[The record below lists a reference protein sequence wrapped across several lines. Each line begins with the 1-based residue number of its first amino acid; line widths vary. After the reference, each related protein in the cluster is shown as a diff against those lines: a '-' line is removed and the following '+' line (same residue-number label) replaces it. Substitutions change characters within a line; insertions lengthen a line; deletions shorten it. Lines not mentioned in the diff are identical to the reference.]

1 MCLAGLP
8 LAALSNAIAGYAA
21 FWGDVDQCMEKLQ
34 NLQLMRAIAAVL
46 VVWAHAIDVVGKRH
60 QDAFQIA
67 WGALENFGAVGV
79 DVFFVISG
87 FIVSLTAGRS
97 RSVMQFLVA
106 RLVRIWPL
114 YLIAMVVVFA
124 VDPAARSLATLAWSA
139 VFLQTPGLPA
149 GMPTHPLGWSLMFEV
164 AFYLML
170 AGAMCWRT
178 RRPMPER
185 VLIIGSAAILVAG
198 VCGFHQ
204 PMNIIGNPIIIEF
217 LLGVVIGWVYRRRP
231 ELPTWGTSALFV
243 AGTVL
248 LLSTAMYG
256 FGSISEAPQ
265 TLDASLS
272 WDRVR
277 MWGIPSALLIASAVF
292 RSNATSAMARP
303 LVFLGDSSYS
313 IYLFSFVALLL
324 LDQGWEVWAPASP
337 DVAIV
342 LATSVAVVFG
352 VICYVV
358 LERPLTSALR
368 TRIAMHLAK
377 A

>member
-1 MCLAGLP
+1 
-8 LAALSNAIAGYAA
+8 
-21 FWGDVDQCMEKLQ
+21 MEKLQ
-34 NLQLMRAIAAVL
+34 NLQMMRAMAAIL
-46 VVWAHAIDVVGKRH
+46 VVWAHAIDLVAKR
-60 QDAFQIA
+60 QIDAFQVS

-87 FIVSLTAGRS
+87 FIVSLTAERS
-97 RSVMQFLVA
+97 RSLTQFLVA

-114 YLIAMVVVFA
+114 YIITTVVVFA
-124 VDPAARSLATLAWSA
+124 ADPAARSLATLAWSV
-139 VFLQTPGLPA
+139 VFLQVPGVPA
-149 GMPTHPLGWSLMFEV
+149 GMPTHPLGWSLMFEAV
-164 AFYLML
+164 FYLML

-178 RRPMPER
+178 QRPMPER
-185 VLIIGSAAILVAG
+185 VLIIGSTAILVAG

-217 LLGVVIGWVYRRRP
+217 LLGVVIGWAYRRWP
-231 ELPTWGTSALFV
+231 VLPAWATSGLFV
-243 AGTVL
+243 AGAVM

-277 MWGIPSALLIASAVF
+277 MWGIPAALLIASAVL
-292 RSNATSAMARP
+292 RRNATSAAGRP

-324 LDQGWEVWAPASP
+324 LDQCWDVWAPASP
-337 DVAIV
+337 DVAIL

-368 TRIAMHLAK
+368 TRIAVHLAK

>member
-1 MCLAGLP
+1 
-8 LAALSNAIAGYAA
+8 
-21 FWGDVDQCMEKLQ
+21 MEKLQ
-34 NLQLMRAIAAVL
+34 NLQMMRAIAAIL
-46 VVWAHAIDVVGKRH
+46 VVWAHAIDLIAKR
-60 QDAFQIA
+60 QIDAFQVS

-87 FIVSLTAGRS
+87 FIVSLTAERS
-97 RSVMQFLVA
+97 RYVTQFLVA

-114 YLIAMVVVFA
+114 YLIATVVVFA
-124 VDPAARSLATLAWSA
+124 VDPAARSVATLAWSV
-139 VFLQTPGLPA
+139 VFLQVPGLPA
-149 GMPTHPLGWSLMFEV
+149 GMPTHPLGWSLMFEAV
-164 AFYLML
+164 FYLML

-178 RRPMPER
+178 QRPMPER
-185 VLIIGSAAILVAG
+185 VLIIGAVAILVAG
-198 VCGFHQ
+198 VSGFHQ

-217 LLGVVIGWVYRRRP
+217 LVGVVIGWAYRRWP
-231 ELPTWGTSALFV
+231 VLPVWATSGLFV
-243 AGTVL
+243 AGAVL

-256 FGSISEAPQ
+256 FGSISEATQ
-265 TLDASLS
+265 TLDASRS

-292 RSNATSAMARP
+292 RKNSATAAARP

-324 LDQGWEVWAPASP
+324 LDQGWDAWAPASP
-337 DVAIV
+337 DVAIL

-368 TRIAMHLAK
+368 ARITMRLAK

>member
-1 MCLAGLP
+1 
-8 LAALSNAIAGYAA
+8 
-21 FWGDVDQCMEKLQ
+21 MEKLQ

-46 VVWAHAIDVVGKRH
+46 VVWAHAIDVVGKRQ

-87 FIVSLTAGRS
+87 FIVSLTAERS
-97 RSVMQFLVA
+97 RSVTHFLVA
-106 RLVRIWPL
+106 RLVRIWPP
-114 YLIAMVVVFA
+114 YLIATVVVFA

-139 VFLQTPGLPA
+139 VFLQAPGLPE
-149 GMPTHPLGWSLMFEV
+149 GMPTHPLGWSLMFEA

-170 AGAMCWRT
+170 AGAICWRT
-178 RRPMPER
+178 RRSIPER

-204 PMNIIGNPIIIEF
+204 PMNIIGNPVIIEF

-231 ELPTWGTSALFV
+231 ELPTWVTSGLFV
-243 AGTVL
+243 VGTVL

-277 MWGIPSALLIASAVF
+277 VWGIPSALLIASAVF
-292 RSNATSAMARP
+292 RSNATSAAARP

-352 VICYVV
+352 VICYVI

-368 TRIAMHLAK
+368 TRIEMHLAK

>member
-1 MCLAGLP
+1 MYLTGLR

-21 FWGDVDQCMEKLQ
+21 SWGDVDQYMEKLQ
-34 NLQLMRAIAAVL
+34 NLQLMRAVAAVL
-46 VVWAHAIDVVGKRH
+46 VVWAHAIDVVGKRD

-87 FIVSLTAGRS
+87 FIVSLTAERS
-97 RSVMQFLVA
+97 RSVMQFLLA

-114 YLIAMVVVFA
+114 YLIATVVVFA
-124 VDPAARSLATLAWSA
+124 VDPAARSLATLAWST
-139 VFLQTPGLPA
+139 VFLQAPGLPA
-149 GMPTHPLGWSLMFEV
+149 GMPTHPLGWSLMFEAV
-164 AFYLML
+164 FYLML

-178 RRPMPER
+178 LRPMPER

-198 VCGFHQ
+198 VCSFHQ

-217 LLGVVIGWVYRRRP
+217 LLGVAIGWAYRRRP
-231 ELPTWGTSALFV
+231 RLPTWGTSALFV
-243 AGTVL
+243 VGTVV

-256 FGSISEAPQ
+256 FGSIGEAPQ

-277 MWGIPSALLIASAVF
+277 MWGVPSALLIASAVF
-292 RSNATSAMARP
+292 RSNATSAAARP

-324 LDQGWEVWAPASP
+324 LDQGWDVWAPASP

-352 VICYVV
+352 VICYVF